1 MQIISRNLKGVREV
15 VVTAAVLFTGLTAL
29 TARAE
34 SPASDAWQFEVS
46 PYLFAT
52 SLNGTTGA
60 AGVTADVDE
69 SFDDLFDNIDSAFMF
84 MFEARKGS
92 WGLGFD
98 GMYSKLEDEKSNS
111 FVEPDGN
118 VVSAD
123 LDITM
128 TQQVYQLTLAYRL
141 YDTAKVKFDVLGA
154 ARYTQLDTDLDLA
167 VTGTEVFPGGTHSL
181 SATESWWDPVIGA
194 RVIAPFAGNW
204 AFVAYADV
212 GGGGG
217 SSSDSTYQAIA
228 GIRWQFSKV
237 VSAKLAYRYL
247 YQDFKEDN
255 FVWDMA
261 AYGPMLGFGFTF

>member
-1 MQIISRNLKGVREV
+1 MRSYFIRGLLGLLSLV
-15 VVTAAVLFTGLTAL
+15 VVPTLHAQASE
-29 TARAE
+29 E
-34 SPASDAWQFEVS
+34 SDQWQFKIS

-60 AGVTADVDE
+60 AGVTTDVDVG
-69 SFDDLFDNIDSAFMF
+69 FDDLFENIDGAFMF
-84 MFEARKGS
+84 VFEARKGR

-98 GMYSKLEDEKSNS
+98 GMYSKLEGEKSNS

-123 LDITM
+123 LDVTM

-141 YDTAKVKFDVLGA
+141 HDTAKVKFDIFGA
-154 ARYTQLDTDLDLA
+154 GRYTQLDTDLDLE
-167 VTGTEVFPGGTHSL
+167 VTGTEVFPGGLHSL

-194 RVIAPFAGNW
+194 RVIAPFAGDW
-204 AFVAYADV
+204 AFIAYADV

-228 GIRWQFSKV
+228 GVTWGFSE
-237 VSAKLAYRYL
+237 SLTAKLGYRYL
-247 YQDFKEDN
+247 YQDYSDSSN
-255 FVWDMA
+255 GFVWDMTMEGVYA
-261 AYGPMLGFGFTF
+261 GLDIAF

>member
-1 MQIISRNLKGVREV
+1 MRSYVKSGLLALLAFS
-15 VVTAAVLFTGLTAL
+15 AAPMLHAQ
-29 TARAE
+29 
-34 SPASDAWQFEVS
+34 ASEGSDQWQFEIS

-52 SLNGTTGA
+52 ALDGTTGS
-60 AGVTADVDE
+60 AGVTVDVDE
-69 SFDDLFDNIDSAFMF
+69 SFDDLFGKIDSAFMF
-84 MFEARKGS
+84 MFEARKGP

-141 YDTAKVKFDVLGA
+141 HDTAKVKFDILGA
-154 ARYTQLDTDLDLA
+154 ARYTQLDTDLDLE

-228 GIRWQFSKV
+228 GVTWAFTESLT
-237 VSAKLAYRYL
+237 AKAGYRYL
-247 YQDFKEDN
+247 YQDYSDSSN
-255 FVWDMA
+255 GFVWDMA
-261 AYGPMLGFGFTF
+261 MEGAYAGLGIAF